1 LSSDALLADLTRR
14 GARVA
19 ADSGQLIVEA
29 PRGTLTDQD
38 RALIRQY
45 KPDLLRFVGRAPAS
59 TAAFKGTGSGFDGL
73 TGRSVTLG
81 CFEACVACGAGSW
94 IRYADVPLCRRC
106 GDARSALTLAYW
118 DALGELYRLNSQ
130 AADADPSACRG
141 TIDRAA
147 QLTDDLGA
155 DIAIRLR
162 ERWSRGTGRCP
173 LCGGAAHASSSTV

>member
-1 LSSDALLADLTRR
+1 LSPDALLADLIRR

-19 ADSGQLIVEA
+19 ADSGQLIVDA
-29 PRGTLTDQD
+29 PPGTLTDAD

-45 KPDLLRFVGRAPAS
+45 KPDLLRLVGRDHAS
-59 TAAFKGTGSGFDGL
+59 TVASKATGSGPDDL
-73 TGRSVTLG
+73 TGRSATVG

-106 GDARSALTLAYW
+106 GDTRGALTLAYW
-118 DALGELYRLNSQ
+118 DALSELYRLNSESP
-130 AADADPSACRG
+130 DADPGACRG

-155 DIAIRLR
+155 DLAIRLR
-162 ERWSRGTGRCP
+162 ERWSRVMGRCP
-173 LCGGAAHASSSTV
+173 LCGGAAHSSSSTV